1 MNSKSREPIWTIAAR
16 VLITAL
22 VPFMLLLTSLRLLL
36 TDAFVHIEYRL
47 PGFPED
53 SYGFTL
59 EDRLHW
65 APIALDYLLNN
76 EGIEFLGDLEFD
88 DGSDVYNQR
97 ELGHME
103 DVKRLTQLA
112 LGVWVVGLASVMIL
126 GVVLYRTGHREA
138 FWASL
143 RLGAKIMLWFLL
155 VLSITLIV
163 SFSFV
168 FVGFH
173 RIFFEGDTWM
183 FRHSDTLIRLFPQR
197 FWRDVFIFIVG
208 LTAGMSG
215 LALVISSRR
224 LKKDAAG
231 DRA

>member
-1 MNSKSREPIWTIAAR
+1 MNNEARQPPWTIIAR

-22 VPFMLLLTSLRLLL
+22 VPFVLLLTSLRLLL

-53 SYGFTL
+53 TYGFTL
-59 EDRLHW
+59 EDRLYW

-88 DGSDVYNQR
+88 DGSEVYNQR
-97 ELGHME
+97 ELQHMV
-103 DVKRLTQLA
+103 DVKRLTQLV
-112 LGVWVVGLASVMIL
+112 LGVWVVGLASVVIL
-126 GVVLYRTGHREA
+126 GVVMHRTGRREA

-173 RIFFEGDTWM
+173 RIFFEGDTWL
-183 FRHSDTLIRLFPQR
+183 FRYSDTLIRLFPVR
-197 FWRDVFIFIVG
+197 FWQVVFIFIIG
-208 LTAGMSG
+208 LTAGLSG
-215 LALVISSRR
+215 LTHLVASRQ
-224 LKKDAAG
+224 LKKDATS
-231 DRA
+231 D